1 MTLQYNQKLEG
12 INLKG
17 IMENSHSVQQQSSQ
31 AEPSIPESGK
41 KIPGRTGSKNPLIHL
56 LVHYPWLLPMGL
68 FGIFVGASA
77 FSLYTLSHVERIEQQ
92 EPEIAEAEIVQPI
105 KTPSENTNPMPL
117 WMVLAIILSCAS
129 GSLILFL
136 LLNRPTQRQKVK
148 NRINRYQARLAQR
161 PQNVEPRPKNL
172 PVFVPSQAKTRVVAI
187 PIKTQPVVT
196 VLPPQQNPSRSQGK
210 ESLAN
215 TLDIRKHTPLS
226 SILRKD

>member
-1 MTLQYNQKLEG
+1 
-12 INLKG
+12 
-17 IMENSHSVQQQSSQ
+17 MENSESVQQQSSQ
-31 AEPSIPESGK
+31 AKASIPESGK
-41 KIPGRTGSKNPLIHL
+41 KIAGRTGSKNPLIHL
-56 LVHYPWLLPMGL
+56 LVHYPWLLPTGL
-68 FGIFVGASA
+68 SVAFLGSSA
-77 FSLYTLSHVERIEQQ
+77 VALYSLSHVGRIEQQ
-92 EPEIAEAEIVQPI
+92 EPEIAEAEVVQPI

-136 LLNRPTQRQKVK
+136 LLNRPAQRQKVK
-148 NRINRYQARLAQR
+148 NHINRYQARVAQR
-161 PQNVEPRPKNL
+161 RPSVDPRPKNM
-172 PVFVPSQAKTRVVAI
+172 PVFVPSQARTPIVAI